1 MEEANKSTKEI
12 AKEFQGER
20 IAKTMARAGVCSRR
34 EAEKIIEEGRVK
46 VNGKVI
52 TSPALNVT
60 NNDRIMVDDK
70 PLAQKDIT
78 RLWMYH
84 KASGL
89 VTTHSDPDGRPTVF
103 QSLPEDLGRVI
114 SVGRLDLNSEGL
126 LLLTNDGELARLL
139 ELPRSGIERIY
150 RARAFG
156 EVTQE
161 KLNQLQDGIEVDGV
175 QYGSIDAILERDAT
189 KNAWIRV
196 VLREG
201 KNREIRKVLGAL
213 GLQVNRLI
221 RVKYGD
227 FELGS
232 LERGEISEVPQQK
245 VKKTFAKLTQAIKSA
260 PEIKRPFSFKKS
272 GKSFK
277 NNSKRPIKN
286 IK

>member
-1 MEEANKSTKEI
+1 ME
-12 AKEFQGER
+12 KEFSGER

-60 NNDRIMVDDK
+60 DDDKIMVDDK
-70 PLAQKDIT
+70 PLAQKEIT
-78 RLWMYH
+78 RLWIYH
-84 KASGL
+84 KPPGL

-103 QSLPEDLGRVI
+103 QNLPTDLGRVI

-156 EVTQE
+156 DITQE
-161 KLNQLQDGIEVDGV
+161 KLNTLQDGIEVDGV
-175 QYGSIDAILERDAT
+175 HYGSIDAILERDAT

-201 KNREIRKVLGAL
+201 KNREIRKVLAAL

-245 VKKTFAKLTQAIKSA
+245 VKKTFAKLAQAIKSA
-260 PEIKRPFSFKKS
+260 PAPSRPFSFKKS

-277 NNSKRPIKN
+277 NNSKRTTKN
-286 IK
+286 NK

>member
-1 MEEANKSTKEI
+1 ME
-12 AKEFQGER
+12 KEFSGER

-60 NNDRIMVDDK
+60 DDDKIMVDDK
-70 PLAQKDIT
+70 PLAQKEVT
-78 RLWMYH
+78 RLWVYH
-84 KASGL
+84 KPPGL

-103 QSLPEDLGRVI
+103 QNLPSDLGRVI
-114 SVGRLDLNSEGL
+114 SVGRLDLTSEGL

-156 EVTQE
+156 DITQE
-161 KLNQLQDGIEVDGV
+161 KLNTLQDGIEVDGV
-175 QYGSIDAILERDAT
+175 HYGSIDAILERDAT

-201 KNREIRKVLGAL
+201 KNREIRKVLAAL

-227 FELGS
+227 FELGA
-232 LERGEISEVPQQK
+232 LERGEMSEVPQQK
-245 VKKTFAKLTQAIKSA
+245 VKKTFAKLAQAIKSA
-260 PEIKRPFSFKKS
+260 PTPSRPFSFKKS

-277 NNSKRPIKN
+277 NNSKRTTKN
-286 IK
+286 NK